1 VAVSVADDDTSQGL
15 HFALLLQLLG
25 MLTSDADINSSR
37 FQSHAIHCGGKFE
50 HGVGEGR
57 RGF

>member
-1 VAVSVADDDTSQGL
+1 MAVSVADDDTSQGL
-15 HFALLLQLLG
+15 HFALLLELLG
-25 MLTSDADINSSR
+25 MLTSDADTNSSR

-57 RGF
+57 